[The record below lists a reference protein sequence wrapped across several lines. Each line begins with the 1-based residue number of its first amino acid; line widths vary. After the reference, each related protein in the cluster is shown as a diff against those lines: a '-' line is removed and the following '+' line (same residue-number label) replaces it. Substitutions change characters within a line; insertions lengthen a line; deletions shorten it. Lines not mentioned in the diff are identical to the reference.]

1 MNIIL
6 QCSRGADEMKKEYED
21 LEEKLKVENRRAS
34 ELVKELKD
42 IQRKTTLV
50 MLETAGLSAN
60 PLHKMQ
66 C

>member
-1 MNIIL
+1 
-6 QCSRGADEMKKEYED
+6 MKKEYED